1 MFSTESFFLTFTVF
15 LLPDNIQQTLCDLLG
30 MIRLFT
36 SSLKTKISKCI
47 IYGPNHMPL
56 TAKNDKILF
65 IPTRHKFLKKISELI
80 LVSIFNVNSI
90 SSPQAYPKTRLQN
103 L

>member
-56 TAKNDKILF
+56 TAKKISF
-65 IPTRHKFLKKISELI
+65 IPTRQKFLKKISELI
-80 LVSIFNVNSI
+80 LLSIFNVNSI
-90 SSPQAYPKTRLQN
+90 SSPQAYPQTRLQN

>member
-1 MFSTESFFLTFTVF
+1 MA
-15 LLPDNIQQTLCDLLG
+15 
-30 MIRLFT
+30 
-36 SSLKTKISKCI
+36 
-47 IYGPNHMPL
+47 L

-80 LVSIFNVNSI
+80 LLSIFNVNSI
-90 SSPQAYPKTRLQN
+90 SSPQAYPQTRLQN